1 MILRVVRTKA
11 NGCLLTAMGW
21 LRSSGGDLVWSS
33 LLVIAVLL
41 PLASLTID
49 VPRYLIL
56 RTRLSLAADAVAAG
70 TARCVDVSHFQNT
83 GESRLNPFCVDRTS
97 RDLFAEATTGL
108 TANGFSPSLTGV
120 AIDETADTITVS
132 ASGTTRL
139 FFQTTPNVTVNVDS
153 RSRFRMDV
161 R

>member
-1 MILRVVRTKA
+1 MIRTWNLKLQTSLKAVRCWLKA
-11 NGCLLTAMGW
+11 
-21 LRSSGGDLVWSS
+21 SSGDLVWSS

-108 TANGFSPSLTGV
+108 SANGFSPSLTGV